1 MVKELLQNEDLEE
14 LIERSRTDPIL
25 IFKHSTQCSISIAVY
40 DEFLKFTED
49 ASDVACGVVLVLENR
64 RLSNTIASRFGVRH
78 ESPQAIVLRN
88 GQPHWNASHWAITTD
103 ALSKATKV

>member
-1 MVKELLQNEDLEE
+1 MVKELLENEDLEE

-25 IFKHSTQCSISIAVY
+25 IFKHSTQCSISSAAY

-49 ASDVACGVVLVLENR
+49 ADDVVCGVVLVLENR

-78 ESPQAIVLRN
+78 ESPQAIVLRD
-88 GQPHWNASHWAITTD
+88 GRPYWNASHWAITTD
-103 ALSKATKV
+103 ALSKATKG

>member
-1 MVKELLQNEDLEE
+1 MVKELVENEDLEE

-25 IFKHSTQCSISIAVY
+25 IFKHSTQCSISIAAYV
-40 DEFLKFTED
+40 EFLKFTQD
-49 ASDVACGVVLVLENR
+49 ASDVVCGVVLVLENR

-88 GQPHWNASHWAITTD
+88 GRPHWNASHWAITID